1 MVLELEHIRRLR
13 GLSQRELAEKAGVS
27 PATVYELEVGKR
39 PTPRPS
45 TLRKLAVALE
55 VEISDLL
62 GEPVLAGKVE
72 PPSRGLG
79 RVGPGRKWASD
90 EEYEATL
97 AMTRKMYQ
105 KRYEQIHGLRPPS
118 SHEERREILTDV
130 AAAYRV
136 LKAVGVSEE
145 HRPEGFW
152 MRETMALAA
161 ARIID
166 ALRNAREPREEAS
179 EDDIPVIELE
189 AARERL
195 RAA

>member
-1 MVLELEHIRRLR
+1 MNQVDLAKASGVAQNTISEIEL
-13 GLSQRELAEKAGVS
+13 
-27 PATVYELEVGKR
+27 GKR
-39 PTPRPS
+39 EARAG
-45 TLRKLAVALE
+45 TLKKLADALS

-79 RVGPGRKWASD
+79 RSDPRRKWASD
-90 EEYEATL
+90 EEYEAAL
-97 AMTRKMYQ
+97 AMVRKMYQ

-118 SHEERREILTDV
+118 SHEERRKILTDV

-145 HRPEGFW
+145 NRAEGFW
-152 MRETMALAA
+152 MRETMVVAA
-161 ARIID
+161 TRIID
-166 ALRNAREPREEAS
+166 ALRNTREVREEAG
-179 EDDIPVIELE
+179 EADIPVIELE